1 MSCYI
6 IIPAGGIGKRFG
18 SKLPKQFYKINGK
31 EIIIRTIEKFLMS
44 RNVSGIYV
52 AMNKKYLNYF
62 EKLLKKYDLTSV
74 VIIVQGGKIRQDSVF
89 NALGEINAR
98 DEDIILVHDAVRPY
112 LSVKLINKVIKCA
125 EKKNTA
131 VPVLN
136 VNDTVKKVGNNNSID
151 KTLDRNEIKLAQT
164 PQAFKYYILLNS
176 FIVAHKNKFIG
187 TDESSIVEY
196 CGYKVHIIPGEEN
209 NIKITKKTDIRN
221 KL

>member
-31 EIIIRTIEKFLMS
+31 EIIIRTIEKFFMS

-52 AMNKKYLNYF
+52 AMNKKYLHHF
-62 EKLLKKYDLTSV
+62 ENLLKKYDLTCEV
-74 VIIVQGGKIRQDSVF
+74 VTVLGGKTRQDSVF
-89 NALGEINAR
+89 NALEEINAH

-112 LSVKLINKVIKCA
+112 LSVKLINKVIKHA

-131 VPVLN
+131 VPVVS
-136 VNDTVKKVGNNNSID
+136 VNDTVKKVRNNNSII

-164 PQAFKYYILLNS
+164 PQAFKYYILFNS
-176 FIVAHKNKFIG
+176 YIVAHKNKFNG

-196 CGYKVHIIPGEEN
+196 CGHKVYVIPGEEN
-209 NIKITKKTDIRN
+209 NIKITKKMDIRN
-221 KL
+221 QL